1 MGFGGDISSDSATP
15 VGIVV
20 DSAGA
25 SVVLGYMSG
34 RADFGGGMLTS
45 AGSTDVY
52 MVKYAANGS
61 YLWSQRFGGTGT
73 ERPKGIAVD
82 AANNIV
88 ITGYF
93 GGTVSFGGGSL
104 VGSSASAFLAKY
116 SPSGAHL
123 WSRRLTTGSSSVDE
137 GRAVDVDGAGS
148 VIVGAGFNFT
158 ADFGAGPWTSAG
170 GADMVLAKYD
180 GAGSYVWAKRLGGAS
195 DDFIQ
200 SVAMDRTT
208 GEVVATGYF
217 LGSVNFGGGNI
228 TSAGGNDAFIAKS
241 PRPARIETIGN
252 PKMDVPDIGAIAG
265 PLPGRRGYPCWSMP
279 P

>member
-1 MGFGGDISSDSATP
+1 M
-15 VGIVV
+15 

-93 GGTVSFGGGSL
+93 GGTVEFRWRIPGGLIGQRFPGKVFALRCPPL
-104 VGSSASAFLAKY
+104 V
-116 SPSGAHL
+116 PSTDHGL
-123 WSRRLTTGSSSVDE
+123 E
-137 GRAVDVDGAGS
+137 
-148 VIVGAGFNFT
+148 
-158 ADFGAGPWTSAG
+158 
-170 GADMVLAKYD
+170 
-180 GAGSYVWAKRLGGAS
+180 
-195 DDFIQ
+195 
-200 SVAMDRTT
+200 
-208 GEVVATGYF
+208 
-217 LGSVNFGGGNI
+217 
-228 TSAGGNDAFIAKS
+228 
-241 PRPARIETIGN
+241 
-252 PKMDVPDIGAIAG
+252 
-265 PLPGRRGYPCWSMP
+265 
-279 P
+279 